1 MAAVRG
7 RSLRSVK
14 RRARHESGE
23 ESVIVDFT
31 RAASKNLREILAN
44 ICRPA
49 GISDGRK
56 LGHLNN
62 FPKLLCHYGPDVD
75 WGLTSEEIIKC
86 VRVSLLSERKE
97 IRAAGL
103 RVFRYF
109 LKDAATMELLLRLK
123 VDFLIARCLD
133 IAQSNDGERVQALR
147 LIRKSVVVSRSLV
160 NTLVSVGN
168 EGSQERDRLLRA
180 SLCVLCELAIHNP
193 SVVSRCGGVSTIL
206 NHVLDCHL
214 SRINE
219 SLMATVLHLIN
230 QPQTRCYVRAIELQ
244 QMLAPF
250 TDFHYRHNADTP
262 DSHINDARETTL
274 LSSKMAIATIFRSWP
289 GVVVLCKPDGS
300 GVESLLGVLCIPNN
314 EVRHS
319 AQRTGMFACVW
330 MVFSTK
336 DRHVCLCVDGVQ
348 HQGQVCLPVCGWCSA
363 PRTGMFTCVWMVFS
377 TKDRHVCLCVDGVQY
392 QGQQGIMDI
401 LFDIFRLPIPIWT
414 EDFTVAL
421 KSSDPSTFQDS
432 WQLSQGF
439 VVEEAKSVL
448 PSRMSSRTNLIE
460 NYLGLVLSAF
470 LNAGLL
476 ESLVEVIR
484 SSDNHNSVRATVL
497 LGELLHMANR
507 LLPHEC
513 GQHSHCLPSLVN
525 LAASFDVS
533 AQERQRASTAVMC
546 LNRLHE
552 LKKRGP
558 VPHSLRA
565 STAVMCLNRLHELK
579 KRGPVPHSLYLD
591 QLMRHGHRLPAHSSS
606 RMAQVSREKLA
617 QYLNKDTDETL
628 QQAMKDTQVLVTKEN
643 LSWDWDLVAVVLKVN
658 IATVTV
664 NNITMV
670 TVNIVTMVTVNIV
683 TMVTHNKHVTK
694 ENLSWDWD
702 LVAVVL
708 KNKHVTKENL
718 SWDWDLV
725 AVVLKLST
733 GGPRWLDDAANA
745 RFVRRLIYFY
755 RPKNLLYSGLT
766 LDSRLVE
773 PRKLTIVG
781 CQLMEFLLDCQEEG
795 HRFVEEV
802 IREVVECLCEVYDGK
817 DDGLFSDQ
825 SLQTTVCQDFFLL
838 IGRLSRLQAGE
849 KVLEASGVYQCFMSI
864 CGLKGC
870 DLLRKLII
878 ACLDYSKDGLARVV
892 LSKALTA
899 PAESSRLYTTSFL
912 RVLLRARVPFFNQ
925 WGVEFLVTQLY
936 DKSKTVAMEAI
947 DILDEACE
955 EEANLHALVDMRP
968 SLLHLG
974 DRGPC
979 CSSGFTFLS
988 EVNYTANVLDKWYKS
1003 FNKKYVHLVEDEL
1016 NEALTNYQKPKD
1028 GSNFNRRNMHHRP
1041 LLLMKNDVYVPV
1053 HLYGELVQH
1062 KAGAQLVEKQD
1073 HVSEFCQRIR
1083 YHDLSSPEQ
1092 VLELKAAL
1100 WCLGHIGT
1108 SPWGQSLLDQE
1119 QIIPEIIR
1127 LAEDCPV
1134 LSVRGTC
1141 LYVLG
1146 LVAKTRQGCDIL
1158 REHGWESVRH
1168 GRDDP
1173 WPVVD
1178 NRDHVFD
1185 DVNSEIPSSAS
1196 DLSGRDLFDQGSM
1209 GDLNV
1214 DSGPQSLFYV
1224 ENGSKYGQSPTST
1237 FFLDINEKGEHALAR
1252 INELDSSNAKSKT
1265 LPRGGDSREKDS
1277 PKFGTGLKRVK
1288 TMPVFKRSGISP
1300 ERKLRSNSDIKL
1312 QYFPSFR
1319 REERIRSPSPG
1330 AYYAGSLDRKPRK
1343 SDELEEPEDMRG
1355 SRNSISDSKLHNKP
1369 RSTSFK
1375 HRSDSDESTG
1385 SARAGGK
1392 SRSESFNTDTTTSG
1406 VSSMGSSPHA
1416 ETCSLSTI
1424 SSSQTGR
1431 TSSQPIDVTP
1441 QKSATLPRAVTAHN
1455 LPPSPN
1461 PGVRR
1466 SMLSPPGTDLGVSYT
1481 STRDAAGYATLRS
1494 LKRHR
1499 SLSRGMEYAESLNL
1513 TIRPERSSVD
1523 SYFPAFKPGR
1533 LFRESSYT
1541 SLDGSDSVLYESL
1554 ASPLRPVGLSAVYT
1568 KGVAQGNFIGLTLP
1582 IHPEMIF
1589 RVEDDSYKGPSS
1601 PPPPV
1606 PDSVRSFFSDLH
1618 DPVHLSESLP
1628 SVLGDHSPPPLVT
1641 KLPLTASGFEN
1652 HERERCMACMVKPP
1666 EEEKLQAESTVEL
1679 EEDNDNGEASLL
1691 VPPRSRSSS
1700 RTKPDSTDAT
1710 PNSVSSYTST
1720 DSGSGNRRLSVD
1732 TPAGKAMVRAEI
1744 MKLIINLSSS
1754 VATKAQETGLLSLK
1768 EKLPNAF
1775 DDTCLYCEVAHLLS
1789 EYTFRLPARR
1799 FIQELFQDT
1808 AFSEVYEEARDLL
1821 GMTDTAVHETVRRET
1836 EA

>member
-147 LIRKSVVVSRSLV
+147 LIRKMVYVSPSLFPRSLV

-314 EVRHS
+314 EVR
-319 AQRTGMFACVW
+319 
-330 MVFSTK
+330 
-336 DRHVCLCVDGVQ
+336 
-348 HQGQVCLPVCGWCSA
+348 
-363 PRTGMFTCVWMVFS
+363 
-377 TKDRHVCLCVDGVQY
+377 
-392 QGQQGIMDI
+392 QGIMDI

-558 VPHSLRA
+558 VPHSL
-565 STAVMCLNRLHELK
+565 
-579 KRGPVPHSLYLD
+579 YLD

-628 QQAMKDTQVLVTKEN
+628 QQAMKDTQVL
-643 LSWDWDLVAVVLKVN
+643 
-658 IATVTV
+658 
-664 NNITMV
+664 
-670 TVNIVTMVTVNIV
+670 
-683 TMVTHNKHVTK
+683 
-694 ENLSWDWD
+694 
-702 LVAVVL
+702 
-708 KNKHVTKENL
+708 VTKENL

-974 DRGPC
+974 DKGAMLLIRFL
-979 CSSGFTFLS
+979 SISKGFTFLS

-1343 SDELEEPEDMRG
+1343 SDELEESEDMRG
-1355 SRNSISDSKLHNKP
+1355 SRNSISDSKLHGKP

-1461 PGVRR
+1461 PGARR

-1628 SVLGDHSPPPLVT
+1628 SALGDHSPPPLVT

>member
-62 FPKLLCHYGPDVD
+62 FPKLLCHYGQDVD

-86 VRVSLLSERKE
+86 VRVALLSERKE

-133 IAQSNDGERVQALR
+133 LAQSNDGERVQALR
-147 LIRKSVVVSRSLV
+147 LIRKMVYVSPSLFPCSLV
-160 NTLVSVGN
+160 NTLVAVGN

-193 SVVSRCGGVSTIL
+193 LVVSRCGGVGTIL
-206 NHVLDCHL
+206 NHILDCHL
-214 SRINE
+214 ARINE

-300 GVESLLGVLCIPNN
+300 GVESLLGVMCIPNN
-314 EVRHS
+314 EVR
-319 AQRTGMFACVW
+319 
-330 MVFSTK
+330 
-336 DRHVCLCVDGVQ
+336 
-348 HQGQVCLPVCGWCSA
+348 
-363 PRTGMFTCVWMVFS
+363 
-377 TKDRHVCLCVDGVQY
+377 
-392 QGQQGIMDI
+392 QGIMDI
-401 LFDIFRLPIPIWT
+401 LFDIFRLPIPTWT

-421 KSSDPSTFQDS
+421 KSSDPSTFQDT

-448 PSRMSSRTNLIE
+448 PSRTSSRTNLIE

-558 VPHSLRA
+558 VPHSL
-565 STAVMCLNRLHELK
+565 
-579 KRGPVPHSLYLD
+579 YLD
-591 QLMRHGHRLPAHSSS
+591 QLMRHGPRLPAHSSS

-643 LSWDWDLVAVVLKVN
+643 LSWDWDL
-658 IATVTV
+658 I
-664 NNITMV
+664 
-670 TVNIVTMVTVNIV
+670 
-683 TMVTHNKHVTK
+683 
-694 ENLSWDWD
+694 
-702 LVAVVL
+702 
-708 KNKHVTKENL
+708 
-718 SWDWDLV
+718 
-725 AVVLKLST
+725 AVVLKLSV

-745 RFVRRLIYFY
+745 RFVRRLVYFY
-755 RPKNLLYSGLT
+755 RPKNLLYSGLK
-766 LDSRLVE
+766 LDSKLAE

-825 SLQTTVCQDFFLL
+825 SLQSTVCQDFFLL

-899 PAESSRLYTTSFL
+899 PAESSRLYATSFL

-936 DKSKTVAMEAI
+936 DKSKVVAMEAI

-974 DRGPC
+974 DKGAMLLIRFL
-979 CSSGFTFLS
+979 SISKGFTFLS

-1028 GSNFNRRNMHHRP
+1028 GSTFNRRNMHHRP
-1041 LLLMKNDVYVPV
+1041 LLMMKNDVYVPV

-1073 HVSEFCQRIR
+1073 HISEFCQRIR

-1119 QIIPEIIR
+1119 QVIPEIIR

-1196 DLSGRDLFDQGSM
+1196 DLSGRDIFDQGSM

-1224 ENGSKYGQSPTST
+1224 ENGTKYGQSPTST
-1237 FFLDINEKGEHALAR
+1237 FFLDINDKGEHALAR

-1265 LPRGGDSREKDS
+1265 LPRGDSRDKDS
-1277 PKFGTGLKRVK
+1277 PKAGTGLKRVK

-1343 SDELEEPEDMRG
+1343 SEEEEPDDMQS
-1355 SRNSISDSKLHNKP
+1355 SRNSISDSKLHSKP

-1385 SARAGGK
+1385 SVRAGGK

-1441 QKSATLPRAVTAHN
+1441 QKSATLPRAVTAQN
-1455 LPPSPN
+1455 LPPSSPN
-1461 PGVRR
+1461 PGANRR
-1466 SMLSPPGTDLGVSYT
+1466 SMLSPPGADLGVSYT

-1513 TIRPERSSVD
+1513 TIRPERTSVD

-1568 KGVAQGNFIGLTLP
+1568 KGVAPGNFIGLTLP

-1589 RVEDDSYKGPSS
+1589 RVDDDSYKGPASPHVPAQDSS
-1601 PPPPV
+1601 
-1606 PDSVRSFFSDLH
+1606 RSFFPDQH
-1618 DPVHLSESLP
+1618 DASHLSESIP
-1628 SVLGDHSPPPLVT
+1628 SALGDHSPPPLVT
-1641 KLPLTASGFEN
+1641 KLPLTASGFES
-1652 HERERCMACMVKPP
+1652 HERERCMACMVRPP
-1666 EEEKLQAESTVEL
+1666 EEEKIQTETTVEL
-1679 EEDNDNGEASLL
+1679 EDDNGETSLL

-1700 RTKPDSTDAT
+1700 RTKPDGSDAT

-1732 TPAGKAMVRAEI
+1732 TPAGKAMVRAEV

-1808 AFSEVYEEARDLL
+1808 TFSEVYEEARDLL
-1821 GMTDTAVHETVRRET
+1821 GMTTDTAVHETVRRET

>member
-62 FPKLLCHYGPDVD
+62 FPKLLCHYGQDVD

-86 VRVSLLSERKE
+86 VRVALLSERKE

-147 LIRKSVVVSRSLV
+147 LIRKMVYVSPSLFPCSLV
-160 NTLVSVGN
+160 NTLVAVGN

-193 SVVSRCGGVSTIL
+193 LVVSRCGGVGTIL
-206 NHVLDCHL
+206 NHILDCHL
-214 SRINE
+214 ARINE

-314 EVRHS
+314 EVR
-319 AQRTGMFACVW
+319 
-330 MVFSTK
+330 K
-336 DRHVCLCVDGVQ
+336 
-348 HQGQVCLPVCGWCSA
+348 
-363 PRTGMFTCVWMVFS
+363 
-377 TKDRHVCLCVDGVQY
+377 
-392 QGQQGIMDI
+392 GIMDI
-401 LFDIFRLPIPIWT
+401 LFDIFRLPIPSWT

-421 KSSDPSTFQDS
+421 KSSDPSTFQDT

-439 VVEEAKSVL
+439 VVEEAKSIL

-558 VPHSLRA
+558 VPHSL
-565 STAVMCLNRLHELK
+565 
-579 KRGPVPHSLYLD
+579 YLD

-628 QQAMKDTQVLVTKEN
+628 QQAMKDTQVLITKEN
-643 LSWDWDLVAVVLKVN
+643 LSWDWDL
-658 IATVTV
+658 I
-664 NNITMV
+664 
-670 TVNIVTMVTVNIV
+670 
-683 TMVTHNKHVTK
+683 
-694 ENLSWDWD
+694 
-702 LVAVVL
+702 
-708 KNKHVTKENL
+708 
-718 SWDWDLV
+718 
-725 AVVLKLST
+725 AVVLKLSV

-745 RFVRRLIYFY
+745 RFVRRLVFFY
-755 RPKNLLYSGLT
+755 RPKNLLYSGLK
-766 LDSRLVE
+766 LDSSLVE

-825 SLQTTVCQDFFLL
+825 SLQTSVCQDFFLL

-899 PAESSRLYTTSFL
+899 PAESSRLYATSFL

-936 DKSKTVAMEAI
+936 DKSKVVAMEAI

-974 DRGPC
+974 DKGAMLLIRFL
-979 CSSGFTFLS
+979 SISKGFTFLS

-1041 LLLMKNDVYVPV
+1041 LLMMKNDVYVPV

-1185 DVNSEIPSSAS
+1185 DTNSEIPSSAS
-1196 DLSGRDLFDQGSM
+1196 DLSGRDIFDQGSM

-1224 ENGSKYGQSPTST
+1224 ENGTKYGQSPTST

-1252 INELDSSNAKSKT
+1252 ISELDASNAKSKT
-1265 LPRGGDSREKDS
+1265 LPRGDSRDKDS
-1277 PKFGTGLKRVK
+1277 PKFATGLKRVK

-1343 SDELEEPEDMRG
+1343 SEEEEADDMRS
-1355 SRNSISDSKLHNKP
+1355 SRNSISDSKLHSKP

-1431 TSSQPIDVTP
+1431 TSSQPIEVTP
-1441 QKSATLPRAVTAHN
+1441 QKSATLPRAMTSQN

-1461 PGVRR
+1461 PGARR
-1466 SMLSPPGTDLGVSYT
+1466 SMLSPPGAELGVSYT

-1513 TIRPERSSVD
+1513 TIRPDRSSMD

-1568 KGVAQGNFIGLTLP
+1568 KGVTPGNFIGLTLP

-1589 RVEDDSYKGPSS
+1589 RVDEDSYKGPAS
-1601 PPPPV
+1601 PPPPTQ
-1606 PDSVRSFFSDLH
+1606 DSARSYFLDLH
-1618 DPVHLSESLP
+1618 DASRLADGGP
-1628 SVLGDHSPPPLVT
+1628 SALGDHSPPPLVT

-1652 HERERCMACMVKPP
+1652 HERERCMACMIKPP
-1666 EEEKLQAESTVEL
+1666 EEEKIQTESTVEL
-1679 EEDNDNGEASLL
+1679 EDDNGDAGLL

-1700 RTKPDSTDAT
+1700 RTKPDSEGAT

-1775 DDTCLYCEVAHLLS
+1775 EDTCLYCEVAHLLS

-1808 AFSEVYEEARDLL
+1808 TFSEVYEEARELL
-1821 GMTDTAVHETVRRET
+1821 GMTTDTAVHETVRRET